1 MKISTIKYFIS
12 DAFKSLSRNKT
23 ISIASAA
30 TVLTTLLV
38 FGAFMLTA
46 LNVSMGLDSV
56 QSKVEVKVYLQDNI
70 EATQQQHIEDVLK
83 NIQGVTGVTYV
94 SKDQALAEFK
104 EQTDNNEQ
112 ILAGYNDSN
121 NPLPASFTVKLSDPN
136 VADAVVKAMTVS
148 GDSTSAESLASG
160 QNTQYMTGVEEV
172 GNDQDLINT
181 IDSVS
186 KTVKWVGIIL
196 FIVLIGISLFLIMNT
211 IKITVYS
218 RRREIGIMKFVGATD
233 WFIRWPFIIEG
244 IVIGLVG
251 AIFANIILYFAYR
264 AVYQLLVENIYLM
277 NFLSPTYVLTTM
289 SWEFIVSGIVIGTL
303 GSVIALRKFLHV

>member
-46 LNVSMGLDSV
+46 LNVNMGLNTV

-70 EATQQQHIEDVLK
+70 DATQQQHVKDVLK
-83 NIQGVTGVTYV
+83 SIQGVTGVTYV

-136 VADAVVKAMTVS
+136 VADAVVKAMTVT
-148 GDSTSAESLASG
+148 GNSTNAENLASG
-160 QNTQYMTGVEEV
+160 NTQYMDGVEEV

-186 KTVKWVGIIL
+186 RTVKWVGIVL

-251 AIFANIILYFAYR
+251 AVFANIILYFAYR
-264 AVYQLLVENIYLM
+264 AVYQMLIENIYLM

-289 SWEFIVSGIVIGTL
+289 SWEFIVSGILIGIL

>member
-251 AIFANIILYFAYR
+251 AVFANIILYFAYR